1 MTTVSVASACCGSS
15 TRRPTA
21 PFGTSAGHDVP
32 DPYYGEDDGFC
43 AMYDLIEPACRG
55 LLEHL
60 QTLVVRQ

>member
-1 MTTVSVASACCGSS
+1 M
-15 TRRPTA
+15 RL
-21 PFGTSAGHDVP
+21 GTSAGHDVP

-55 LLEHL
+55 LLEYL